1 MGEQNSIA
9 ALRSRVSALVDE
21 EAALLSQAFELSRAG
36 DDRRGVDA
44 LFAQVQAL
52 QVERNGLQKQIGQV
66 LGGQRLHVA
75 SEVWKPGAYE
85 YREEVGSDPV
95 RVKVGRGPFG
105 LEARV
110 PGRDGTV
117 NIETLKGTFEGPL
130 AGDGDSDAAATGT
143 SPASSPLPEP
153 GRKSGPGPGGPGR
166 TSRRSARA

>member
-9 ALRSRVSALVDE
+9 SLRSRVSALVDQ

-36 DDRRGVDA
+36 GDRGSVDA

-52 QVERNGLQKQIGQV
+52 QVERNGLQKEIGQV
-66 LGGQRLHVA
+66 LGAQRLHVA

-85 YREEVGSDPV
+85 YREEVGSDAV
-95 RVKVGRGPFG
+95 RICVDQGPFG
-105 LEARV
+105 LQV
-110 PGRDGTV
+110 SMPGRDRPV

-130 AGDGDSDAAATGT
+130 AVDGAAAASTRT
-143 SPASSPLPEP
+143 SPASSPLPAP
-153 GRKSGPGPGGPGR
+153 ACKCDPAPAAPAR